1 MGLRVDADEL
11 AGFDKRSD
19 DRPLLAAAI
28 SVATSTAPFAPL
40 WTGNR
45 RHPPLFE
52 ASWPRTSLE
61 RPLHGKTATSGRGA
75 ICQRPPRSAASRASS
90 EIRQVAWRPLQHSA
104 RLHEG
109 LLDDGGVC
117 GSSLA
122 REVGF
127 RQISEPLFG
136 KEVGGADQGSINH
149 DARAGNPVP
158 QFAHIAWPVMVHQG
172 EARLLGDLLR
182 LRALLLRFVEK
193 TPGERQDLIDSFAQ
207 RRDREGQHREAE
219 E

>member
-1 MGLRVDADEL
+1 MAERWSRCWAKADKRHRGPREADRRPHRPTTCCLDAGPSVSGGAGQGLELLRCLRARQQVDLALRVAGDDAGNEVGEMGLRVDADEL

-75 ICQRPPRSAASRASS
+75 FRPDHRSKPITRARW
-90 EIRQVAWRPLQHSA
+90 RQAPSV
-104 RLHEG
+104 
-109 LLDDGGVC
+109 
-117 GSSLA
+117 
-122 REVGF
+122 F
-127 RQISEPLFG
+127 
-136 KEVGGADQGSINH
+136 
-149 DARAGNPVP
+149 
-158 QFAHIAWPVMVHQG
+158 
-172 EARLLGDLLR
+172 
-182 LRALLLRFVEK
+182 
-193 TPGERQDLIDSFAQ
+193 QDL
-207 RRDREGQHREAE
+207 DRTAKISMMS
-219 E
+219 